1 MKNKETSKKKNNNKI
16 QSVLLIILLIFVIL
30 LAKEVFKKSKY
41 EEVEEHI
48 TNHYYSS
55 EHLELAIKNLL
66 GEDADE
72 KENTSEFIADN
83 FDNYVI
89 NLILNDI
96 NKQESTNISKYN
108 TYLNKTAADE
118 IMNIIE
124 STADIE
130 TSEFDDIF
138 YVKIP
143 DFTTGKTY
151 IGLVKYIDKMR
162 DYSNFIIDLRG
173 NTGGNIRELID
184 ILSLFYPEKSIVYV
198 EKSQNE
204 TSEYHSENSNPIRF
218 NKIVFLCDESTA
230 SSSEVMIFNMKSD
243 FGDKIATVGCKTYG
257 KNFCYSYKQFNDG
270 EMLMFVSGIMCNSKG
285 ETFDGNGITP
295 DYTADDNNAIE
306 VAKELFNTNN

>member
-1 MKNKETSKKKNNNKI
+1 MKTKTNTKYNGSI
-16 QSVLLIILLIFVIL
+16 ILCVLLIILLILVIL

-41 EEVEEHI
+41 EEVEEYI

-55 EHLELAIKNLL
+55 EHLELAIKNSL

-72 KENTSEFIADN
+72 KENTSEFIVEN

-89 NLILNDI
+89 NLILDDI
-96 NKQESTNISKYN
+96 NKQENTNISKYN
-108 TYLNKTAADE
+108 DYLKKTDADE

-124 STADIE
+124 STSDIE

-138 YVKIP
+138 YIKIP

-151 IGLVKYIDKMR
+151 IGLIKYIDKMR

-184 ILSLFYPEKSIVYV
+184 VLSLFYPERSTVYT

-204 TSEYHSENSNPIRF
+204 TFEYRSDNSTPLHF
-218 NKIVFLCDESTA
+218 DKIVFLCDESTA

-243 FGDKIATVGCKTYG
+243 FGDKISTVGCKTYG

-270 EMLMFVSGIMCNSKG
+270 ELFMFVSGIMCNSKG
-285 ETFDGNGITP
+285 ETFSENGIIP
-295 DYTADDNNAIE
+295 DYIADDDNAMEI
-306 VAKELFNTNN
+306 AMELFNK

>member
-1 MKNKETSKKKNNNKI
+1 MKEISKKNNSKI

-41 EEVEEHI
+41 EEVEEYI
-48 TNHYYSS
+48 TNYYYSS
-55 EHLELAIKNLL
+55 NHLELAIKNSL
-66 GEDADE
+66 GEDVEE
-72 KENTSEFIADN
+72 KENTSEFIAEN

-89 NLILNDI
+89 NLILDDI
-96 NKQESTNISKYN
+96 NKQENANISKYN
-108 TYLNKTAADE
+108 DYLNKTDADE
-118 IMNIIE
+118 IMNVIE

-138 YVKIP
+138 YIKIS
-143 DFTTGKTY
+143 DFTIGKTY

-184 ILSLFYPEKSIVYV
+184 VLSLFYPEKSIVYT

-204 TSEYHSENSNPIRF
+204 TSEYRSGNSNPIHF
-218 NKIVFLCDESTA
+218 DKIVFLCDEFTA

-243 FGDKIATVGCKTYG
+243 FGDKIATVGRKTYG

-295 DYTADDNNAIE
+295 DYIADDNNVMEI
-306 VAKELFNTNN
+306 AKKLLNASD